1 MHFQSFIIFAVI
13 IILFTLAI
21 EVELKHQ
28 YKPVHKSPLS
38 LSKKELEYLRQKT
51 DLRKTKESMSVATH
65 MPHSKPE
72 RPTSKELME
81 DNVNE
86 IFKGEPK
93 PESPSKPNDEPEL
106 SEIPKQ
112 KLIPESLKPI
122 DEPDSSEIPKQK
134 PIPDF
139 SKIPNPKETN
149 EFSSITNDEP
159 QSEPPVISN
168 DQTDLNSIVESTFP
182 NLDDKSNGETQP
194 IDIITELSS
203 TTIVPNQAQTTE
215 ETDDE
220 TTLATEPDETTLTE
234 QVDPDILAFD
244 MSKEDVLQHS
254 IWLNKNDCT
263 AIYGDSY
270 PNNRASADK
279 LSIHAYFHCVC
290 VNHPL

>member
-81 DNVNE
+81 DNVKE

-106 SEIPKQ
+106 SEIPKP

-159 QSEPPVISN
+159 QSESPVISN

-203 TTIVPNQAQTTE
+203 TSIIIKMITYFGVPLFCLLLLCCLFNCC
-215 ETDDE
+215 
-220 TTLATEPDETTLTE
+220 LPKCSCSCRSR
-234 QVDPDILAFD
+234 
-244 MSKEDVLQHS
+244 SKKRKMFIKPKKQKKN
-254 IWLNKNDCT
+254 NKKKRNYKKSST
-263 AIYGDSY
+263 SSSSS
-270 PNNRASADK
+270 NS
-279 LSIHAYFHCVC
+279 LSQ
-290 VNHPL
+290 